1 MSSEQF
7 SNRTGNNLNR
17 RKLTIV
23 SQTANEMIVDV
34 ETQLFLNK
42 YNVNKKS
49 DIVLNYLHKI
59 YIFNTLEK

>member
-1 MSSEQF
+1 MSSKQF

-17 RKLTIV
+17 RKQTIV

>member
-23 SQTANEMIVDV
+23 SQTANEM
-34 ETQLFLNK
+34 
-42 YNVNKKS
+42 YKKTH
-49 DIVLNYLHKI
+49 IKLI
-59 YIFNTLEK
+59 